1 MCLAS
6 LINPTWIYLLSY
18 SARVPP
24 PKGKSMSILFYIYRD
39 PSKWNQWSSK
49 SRITST
55 EFVGN
60 LQHHNNIQS
69 CSVHFFR
76 NADQQVYVVIYFRE
90 SKNDK
95 NFIWHYS
102 SNRPNWLL
110 FLFVIYNYSLHKL
123 SRLTT
128 AFMISEFLSM
138 PLLKPL
144 QWYIYSVSW
153 KCNLN
158 VTHILLK
165 SSRTNEKNKNICFS
179 QAFYIGKLWS
189 VKHSAHKR
197 IHSIPEQNN

>member
-6 LINPTWIYLLSY
+6 LIKPTWIYLLPY

-49 SRITST
+49 SQIAST

-69 CSVHFFR
+69 FSVHFFR

-95 NFIWHYS
+95 NFIW
-102 SNRPNWLL
+102 
-110 FLFVIYNYSLHKL
+110 FD
-123 SRLTT
+123 TT
-128 AFMISEFLSM
+128 AVIVLIGFCFYLSSIII
-138 PLLKPL
+138 LCINYHVWL
-144 QWYIYSVSW
+144 Q
-153 KCNLN
+153 
-158 VTHILLK
+158 H
-165 SSRTNEKNKNICFS
+165 
-179 QAFYIGKLWS
+179 LWS
-189 VKHSAHKR
+189 VSSLVCHY
-197 IHSIPEQNN
+197 QNLCSDTFTQ